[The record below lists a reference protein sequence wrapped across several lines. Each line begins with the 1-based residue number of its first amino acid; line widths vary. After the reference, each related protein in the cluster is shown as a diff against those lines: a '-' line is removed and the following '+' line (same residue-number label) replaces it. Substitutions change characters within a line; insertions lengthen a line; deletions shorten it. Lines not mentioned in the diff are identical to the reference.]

1 MQVLGSNDNGSE
13 MIGLLLLKDHLKEK

>member
-1 MQVLGSNDNGSE
+1 MQVLGSNDDSSG